1 MFTLRAIIKLPF
13 KILLMKPLINVK
25 YYVFLAYLALLSML
39 GFIATDMYLP
49 AFKAIEDS
57 MATSPSQVAM
67 SLTFFLAGLALGQL
81 LYGPL
86 VERFGKRNSLIFGLV
101 LFSVASF
108 SLSVSDSMLVFNISR
123 FMQALGACSAGVIWQ
138 AIVIEKYDASK
149 AQSVFSNIMPLVA
162 LSPALAPI
170 LGAFILESMGWE
182 SIFVTLTCMSVAMI
196 LLTVWFVPSETKA
209 VNHEKKEISYLKI
222 FKNTKYLGN
231 VVIFGACSGAFFSY
245 LTVWP
250 MVMEQ
255 HGFDATAIGLSFIPQ
270 TIMFVLGGYASK
282 TLIRKVGAEKALT
295 VLLSVFG
302 LCSLAIVVVT
312 ILITGLS
319 VFPLLA
325 VFSVLAACNGAIY
338 PIVVNGALQQ
348 FPENAAKAAGLQNF
362 LQISLSFG
370 ASSLVAIWA
379 TSGEV
384 AIGWGIMICSFI
396 VFIGY
401 KLRNHNNWQEVSENI
416 VMPDPA
422 RIAINQDDK

>member
-1 MFTLRAIIKLPF
+1 M
-13 KILLMKPLINVK
+13 NVK

>member
-1 MFTLRAIIKLPF
+1 MNL
-13 KILLMKPLINVK
+13 K
-25 YYVFLAYLALLSML
+25 YYIFLTYLALLSML

-49 AFKAIEDS
+49 AFKAIEDT
-57 MATSPSQVAM
+57 MAASPSQVAM

-108 SLSVSDSMLVFNISR
+108 SLSISDSMLVFNISR

-182 SIFVTLTCMSVAMI
+182 SIFVTLTMMSVVMI

-209 VNHEKKEISYLKI
+209 INRKKKDISYVNI

-231 VVIFGACSGAFFSY
+231 VVIFGACSAAFFSY

-255 HGFDATAIGLSFIPQ
+255 HGFDAKAIGLSFIPQ

-282 TLIRKVGAEKALT
+282 TLIRKVGAENALK

-302 LCSLAIVVVT
+302 LCSLGIVVVT

-396 VFIGY
+396 VFLGY
-401 KLRNHNNWQEVSENI
+401 KLRNHNNWKEVGENI

-422 RIAINQDDK
+422 RIAINQDKN

>member
-1 MFTLRAIIKLPF
+1 MKS
-13 KILLMKPLINVK
+13 LMNVK
-25 YYVFLAYLALLSML
+25 YYIFLTYLALLSML

-49 AFKAIEDS
+49 AFKAIEDT
-57 MATSPSQVAM
+57 MAASPSQVAM

-101 LFSVASF
+101 LFAAASF
-108 SLSVSDSMLVFNISR
+108 SLAVSDSILVFNISR

-149 AQSVFSNIMPLVA
+149 AQNVFSNIMPLVA

-170 LGAFILESMGWE
+170 LGAFILQSMGWE
-182 SIFVTLTCMSVAMI
+182 SIFITLTGMAAMMI
-196 LLTVWFVPSETKA
+196 LLTVWFVPAETKA
-209 VNHEKKEISYLKI
+209 VSHDKKEISYLSI
-222 FKNTKYLGN
+222 LKNTKYLGN

-245 LTVWP
+245 LTLWP
-250 MVMEQ
+250 VVMER

-270 TIMFVLGGYASK
+270 TITFILGGYASK
-282 TLIRKVGAEKALT
+282 ILIRKVGSEKTLK

-302 LCSLAIVVVT
+302 LSAMSIAVVT
-312 ILITGLS
+312 ILLQGLS
-319 VFPLLA
+319 IFPLLA
-325 VFSVLAACNGAIY
+325 IFSVLAACSGGIY
-338 PIVVNGALQQ
+338 PIVVNGALQE
-348 FPENAAKAAGLQNF
+348 FSDNAAKAAGLQNF

-379 TSGEV
+379 ANGEM

-401 KLRNHNNWQEVSENI
+401 KLRNYKNWHEVSEEI

-422 RIAINQDDK
+422 RIAINQDEK